1 MQWSPNNHAERKND
15 MIGSLSS
22 KLLVTEFYKAIT
34 YQKLVALGCKREE
47 VAKQEVL
54 GWLYWDEGRKKY
66 DVYLTSLW

>member
-54 GWLYWDEGRKKY
+54 G
-66 DVYLTSLW
+66 